1 VLGRAS
7 VISPSTSILS
17 SWFANYLAET
27 APHQR
32 GLSGHGKTR
41 LAPRVVMVANPLGLA
56 VSPP

>member
-1 VLGRAS
+1 LTRNIVLGSAS

-17 SWFANYLAET
+17 SCFANYLAET

-41 LAPRVVMVANPLGLA
+41 LAPRLVMVAKH
-56 VSPP
+56 